1 MWGGRFSEWAL
12 SEIQNTNALWHAQ
25 WRKILLS
32 PSTLHAW
39 VLLKTKLKIVMHLL
53 NIILFLFYAFFVDLG
68 IKYSMFT
75 FNFDLYSPS
84 IDNGNIYCNFYFI
97 LFSFSYIAIK
107 QGLEFLIIGY
117 KFMRYNLCIFIFRQ
131 TTIIS
136 FENTIFKIFEETN
149 ALDNHRKFTI
159 YFITCEVPKLSMP
172 FSF

>member
-32 PSTLHAW
+32 PLTIHAW

-68 IKYSMFT
+68 IIYSMFT

-84 IDNGNIYCNFYFI
+84 IDNGNIYYNFYFI
-97 LFSFSYIAIK
+97 LFSSFYIAIK
-107 QGLEFLIIGY
+107 PGLEFLIIGY
-117 KFMRYNLCIFIFRQ
+117 KFMRYNLCIFIFRLYNWKY
-131 TTIIS
+131 IGKA
-136 FENTIFKIFEETN
+136 NNK
-149 ALDNHRKFTI
+149 RR
-159 YFITCEVPKLSMP
+159 V
-172 FSF
+172 